1 MSVLTPHRDPAPP
14 TPPPTPASTRPV
26 GSPLARWCA
35 RHRWVVLALALVAL
49 LGGGAAASRGI
60 VTTPPEAQLVGDSR
74 AAVDIQM
81 ASDLGG
87 APVEHVVVT
96 ARDGSMSVAE
106 RTALGREL
114 TAAYEGV
121 DGVASVGDPVPG
133 ADGASVVLP
142 VELDA
147 VSSSGGAEAE
157 GPSASEVVGPVLAVT
172 DDVRAAHPDLEV
184 GQVGEGSA
192 SLALDESMGEDFAR
206 AELFSIPLTLIILA
220 IAFGAVVAAGVP
232 LVLGLLSVVT
242 AMGITAALSRGAV
255 DVDPNAQSL
264 VLLIGLAVGVDY
276 ALFVLRRAHEER
288 AAGAS
293 VEDAIAVAGAT
304 AGRAVV
310 ISGVTVVVAMAG
322 MLVAGGLFSSLA
334 VGTIVVVALAV
345 VFSATVLP
353 ALLAVLGDRVDAL
366 RLPFARRR
374 EARRAAGRS
383 VWGRVAGVATRR
395 PLAWAAVVT
404 ALLVA
409 LAAPALGMKTALGG
423 VETLPQ
429 DLPVVAATHQ
439 LERAIPSDGT
449 AVQVVVRAPAGS
461 EAEVA
466 RALETSSGDLA
477 ALPHVS
483 GVAPQ
488 PQVSGDGT
496 VSVLDVGVGMSASD
510 ERLPGVVAQVRD
522 EADDIRAELADV
534 PGAQVHVGGQAA
546 STDLTQWMD
555 SRLPWVVGFVLAL
568 TFVVMALSF
577 GSLWLAAATIGL
589 NLLSVGAAYGVMT
602 AIFSG
607 TWAESVL
614 DFDSTGAIAAW
625 LPLLMF
631 VVLFGLSMDY
641 HVFVASRVREARLAG
656 SSPREAVRLGV
667 ARSAGVVTSAA
678 AVMIGVF
685 SIFATLSV
693 LDMKQLGVGL
703 AVAILLD
710 ATVVRALL
718 LPAVLALLGDRA
730 HRGPRWLPVFHH

>member
-1 MSVLTPHRDPAPP
+1 
-14 TPPPTPASTRPV
+14 
-26 GSPLARWCA
+26 
-35 RHRWVVLALALVAL
+35 
-49 LGGGAAASRGI
+49 
-60 VTTPPEAQLVGDSR
+60 
-74 AAVDIQM
+74 
-81 ASDLGG
+81 
-87 APVEHVVVT
+87 
-96 ARDGSMSVAE
+96 
-106 RTALGREL
+106 
-114 TAAYEGV
+114 
-121 DGVASVGDPVPG
+121 
-133 ADGASVVLP
+133 
-142 VELDA
+142 
-147 VSSSGGAEAE
+147 
-157 GPSASEVVGPVLAVT
+157 
-172 DDVRAAHPDLEV
+172 
-184 GQVGEGSA
+184 
-192 SLALDESMGEDFAR
+192 
-206 AELFSIPLTLIILA
+206 
-220 IAFGAVVAAGVP
+220 
-232 LVLGLLSVVT
+232 
-242 AMGITAALSRGAV
+242 
-255 DVDPNAQSL
+255 
-264 VLLIGLAVGVDY
+264 
-276 ALFVLRRAHEER
+276 
-288 AAGAS
+288 
-293 VEDAIAVAGAT
+293 
-304 AGRAVV
+304 

-466 RALETSSGDLA
+466 RALEASSGDLA

-510 ERLPGVVAQVRD
+510 ERLPAVVAQVRD
-522 EADDIRAELADV
+522 EADDIRADLADV

-641 HVFVASRVREARLAG
+641 HVFVTSRVREARLAG
-656 SSPREAVRLGV
+656 SSPREAVSLGV

-730 HRGPRWLPVFHH
+730 HRGPQWLPAFHH

>member
-1 MSVLTPHRDPAPP
+1 MSVLTPRRDPAPP
-14 TPPPTPASTRPV
+14 TTPPVTRPV

-35 RHRWVVLALALVAL
+35 RHRWVVLLLALVAL
-49 LGGGAAASRGI
+49 LGGGAAASQGI
-60 VTTPPEAQLVGDSR
+60 VTTAPEDQLVGDSR
-74 AAVDIQM
+74 QAVAIQSAA
-81 ASDLGG
+81 DLGG
-87 APVEHVVVT
+87 PPVEHVVVT

-114 TAAYEGV
+114 TTAYEGV
-121 DGVASVGDPVPG
+121 SGVASVGEPVAG

-142 VELDA
+142 VVLDA
-147 VSSSGGAEAE
+147 VSSSGSGEE
-157 GPSASEVVGPVLAVT
+157 VDGPSAADVVAPVLDAT
-172 DDVRAAHPDLEV
+172 QDVREAHPDHEV
-184 GQVGEGSA
+184 GQVGPGSA
-192 SLALDESMGEDFAR
+192 SLALDESMGEDFER
-206 AELFSIPLTLIILA
+206 AELFSIPLTLVILA

-242 AMGITAALSRGAV
+242 ATGITAALSRGVV

-276 ALFVLRRAHEER
+276 ALFILRRAREER

-293 VEDAIAVAGAT
+293 VEDSIALAGAT

-334 VGTIVVVALAV
+334 VGTIVVVALSV
-345 VFSATVLP
+345 LFSATVLP

-374 EARRAAGRS
+374 EARRVAGRS

-395 PLAWAAVVT
+395 PLAWAGVVT
-404 ALLVA
+404 VLLLA

-439 LERAIPSDGT
+439 LERAIPTDGT
-449 AVQVVVRAPAGS
+449 AVQVVVQAPAGS
-461 EAEVA
+461 QDEVA
-466 RALETSSGDLA
+466 RALEASSGDLDGLA
-477 ALPHVS
+477 HVS

-488 PQVSGDGT
+488 PEVSDDGT

-510 ERLPGVVAQVRD
+510 ERLPDVVAQVRD
-522 EADDIRAELADV
+522 EAGDIRAELADV
-534 PGAQVHVGGQAA
+534 PGVQVHVGGEAA

-641 HVFVASRVREARLAG
+641 HVFVTSRVREARLAG

-730 HRGPRWLPVFHH
+730 HHGPRWLPAFHH